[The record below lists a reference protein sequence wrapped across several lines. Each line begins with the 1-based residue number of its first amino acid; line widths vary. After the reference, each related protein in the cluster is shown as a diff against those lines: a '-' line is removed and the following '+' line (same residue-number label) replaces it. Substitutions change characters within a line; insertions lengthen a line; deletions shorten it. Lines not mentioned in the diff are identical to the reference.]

1 MNLADELK
9 RLRKE
14 NDITQEFLAKEIYVS
29 IQTINKWENGKCLPD
44 AINLLNIAR
53 FYGVSLDVLMKNDVY
68 KKTESSKVSRFQK
81 FLDKINIVR
90 KAIKKRTY
98 YHLNK

>member
-68 KKTESSKVSRFQK
+68 KK
-81 FLDKINIVR
+81 R
-90 KAIKKRTY
+90 KAVK
-98 YHLNK
+98 